1 MLPYHHLKDI
11 WKINAILFIL
21 YGKNDCKNK
30 RLLNFNLNF
39 AIDDQKTLNIN
50 FSKSNLIRKN
60 HPILYLKTL
69 CKMTKSI

>member
-21 YGKNDCKNK
+21 YGKNDSKNK
-30 RLLNFNLNF
+30 RMLNFNLNF
-39 AIDDQKTLNIN
+39 AMRDQKSYILESN
-50 FSKSNLIRKN
+50 FMKN
-60 HPILYLKTL
+60 HPFLYLKTL